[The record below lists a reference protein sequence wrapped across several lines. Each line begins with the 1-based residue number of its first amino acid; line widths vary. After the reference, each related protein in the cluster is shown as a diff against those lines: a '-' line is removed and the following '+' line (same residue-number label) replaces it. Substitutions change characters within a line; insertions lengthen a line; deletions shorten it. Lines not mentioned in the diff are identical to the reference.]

1 MTGSCFVT
9 GTDTACGKTA
19 VSLGLMWALQQ
30 RGLRALGM
38 KPVASGSRVTA
49 EGLRNDDALRLQAQG
64 SWPLPYAAVN
74 PYPFEPPI
82 APHIAAQQAGLEIEL
97 ARLRRAYRELAA
109 AADAVIVE
117 GVGGWHV
124 PLGPA
129 TAIAD
134 LVRELDLPVLLV
146 VGLRLGCLN
155 HALLSVESIL
165 GSAVPLAGWVA
176 TQVERD
182 MRDDGSGRRQDAGI
196 CNNNRIRVNIGKF
209 LQIGFD
215 KGLIVIVGKNIA
227 GHINFDT
234 ALVGQ
239 NNGLLHFR
247 QREITGEAAEGE
259 VFAGEIDGV
268 GTIMDGDLQFFGIT
282 GGCE

>member
-182 MRDDGSGRRQDAGI
+182 MRVRDENLATLEARIAAPCLGVVPWLESVTPAAVGRCLA
-196 CNNNRIRVNIGKF
+196 
-209 LQIGFD
+209 
-215 KGLIVIVGKNIA
+215 A
-227 GHINFDT
+227 S
-234 ALVGQ
+234 
-239 NNGLLHFR
+239 LHF
-247 QREITGEAAEGE
+247 GERH
-259 VFAGEIDGV
+259 
-268 GTIMDGDLQFFGIT
+268 
-282 GGCE
+282 

>member
-1 MTGSCFVT
+1 MNRSCFVT

-49 EGLRNDDALRLQAQG
+49 DGLRNDDALRLQVQG
-64 SWPLPYAAVN
+64 SWSLPYAAVN
-74 PYPFEPPI
+74 PYAFEPPI
-82 APHIAAQQAGLEIEL
+82 APHIAAQQAGMEIEL

-124 PLGPA
+124 PLGPD
-129 TAIAD
+129 TDITD

-182 MRDDGSGRRQDAGI
+182 MRARDENLATLEARIAAPCLGVVPWLESVTPAAVGRCLA
-196 CNNNRIRVNIGKF
+196 
-209 LQIGFD
+209 
-215 KGLIVIVGKNIA
+215 A
-227 GHINFDT
+227 S
-234 ALVGQ
+234 
-239 NNGLLHFR
+239 FR
-247 QREITGEAAEGE
+247 FGERH
-259 VFAGEIDGV
+259 
-268 GTIMDGDLQFFGIT
+268 
-282 GGCE
+282 